1 VEALRKKAVVA
12 MSGGVD
18 SSVAAALMK
27 ERGFE
32 CVGVTMKL
40 FATED
45 ISGSG
50 GSGCCSGTADD
61 ALRKPSSYRGCCSG
75 TADYTPRKTSSYRGC
90 CSLNDIE
97 DARAVAFRMDMP
109 HYVLNFSDEFKTF
122 VIDNF
127 IETYR
132 NGATPN
138 PCVECNRRVKFES
151 LLLRARQLD
160 FDCIATGHYAQIE
173 RSGGRFLLKKAV
185 DSKKD
190 QSYVL
195 YAMTQEQLKRTVFPL
210 GGLSKPEVR
219 EIARTFDFI
228 NAAKRDSQ
236 DICFAPNGDYA
247 GFIESYT
254 GVPSPKGDVIDKNG
268 AVLGV
273 HRGVIRY
280 TIGQR
285 RGLGIAFDSPRY
297 VIAKSAENNTVTLGE
312 EKDLYVK
319 TLVADNINLIARDVL
334 DRPLRVAVKTR
345 YLQKE
350 RSATVEQT
358 GQDAVRV
365 VFDEPQRAITP
376 GQAAVFY
383 DGDIVVG
390 GGTIRQA

>member
-1 VEALRKKAVVA
+1 MRKERKKAVVA

-32 CVGVTMKL
+32 CIGVTMKL

-45 ISGSG
+45 IG
-50 GSGCCSGTADD
+50 GSGENECSSGD
-61 ALRKPSSYRGCCSG
+61 AFRKASN
-75 TADYTPRKTSSYRGC
+75 YRGC
-90 CSLNDIE
+90 CSLNDVE

-109 HYVLNFSDEFKTF
+109 HYTLNFSGEFKTF

-138 PCVECNRRVKFES
+138 PCIECNRRLKFDK

-160 FDCIATGHYAQIE
+160 FDYIVTGHYAQIE
-173 RSGGRFLLKKAV
+173 QSGGRFLLKKAL
-185 DSKKD
+185 DNNKD
-190 QSYVL
+190 QSYAL
-195 YAMTQEQLKRTVFPL
+195 YAMTQDQLKHTVFPL
-210 GGLSKPEVR
+210 GGLTKPEVR
-219 EIARTFDFI
+219 DIAHALGFI

-236 DICFAPNGDYA
+236 DICFVPNGDYA
-247 GFIESYT
+247 EFIENYT
-254 GVPSPKGDVIDKNG
+254 GVSSPKGNVIGKDG

-273 HRGVIRY
+273 HRGIVRY

-285 RGLGIAFDSPRY
+285 RGLGLAFNSPRY
-297 VIAKSAENNTVTLGE
+297 VIAKSVENNTVTLGE

-319 TLVADNINLIARDVL
+319 TLVADNINLIASDTL
-334 DRPLRVAVKTR
+334 DRPLRVSVKTR
-345 YLQKE
+345 YRPTE
-350 RSATVEQT
+350 RRGTVEQT
-358 GQDAVRV
+358 GPDAVRI

-383 DGDIVVG
+383 DGDLVIG
-390 GGTIRQA
+390 GGTIR